1 MGPVGGGGLAAAR
14 DRLSQFGQAGQP
26 SSYARFASSD
36 LAQGLIGTGVNTDI
50 ESGALYDAHGWLT
63 ELVSEDR
70 NNRPVYV
77 LVNDD
82 GKITHHIAPSPGLN
96 LHRYLKS
103 KVGVNGRQGYNN
115 VLKLS
120 HVTAD
125 AVSELIRR

>member
-1 MGPVGGGGLAAAR
+1 M
-14 DRLSQFGQAGQP
+14 
-26 SSYARFASSD
+26 
-36 LAQGLIGTGVNTDI
+36 QGLVGTGVDTNV
-50 ESGALYDAHGWLT
+50 ESGTLYDAHGWLT

-82 GKITHHIAPSPGLN
+82 GKIPHHIAPSPGVN

-103 KVGVNGRQGYNN
+103 KVGVSGRQGYNN

>member
-1 MGPVGGGGLAAAR
+1 M
-14 DRLSQFGQAGQP
+14 
-26 SSYARFASSD
+26 
-36 LAQGLIGTGVNTDI
+36 QGLVGTGVDTNV
-50 ESGALYDAHGWLT
+50 ESGTLYDAHGWLT

-82 GKITHHIAPSPGLN
+82 GKITHHIAPSPGVN

-103 KVGVNGRQGYNN
+103 KVGVSGRQGYNN